1 MSQFVHT
8 VRAAR
13 AFPTGIGDVTYPMPA
28 LWMQFGEGWLGLH
41 VDWTDFL
48 PSRATYRIATSSQ
61 DGHVTTSIPHQL
73 IVSFLQMVPPF
84 DDDGDELDLTI
95 TVGSVRHD
103 NRNREAI
110 AFEAAEWRLVLWLT
124 HPLAARWSTTVNELL
139 ANADL
144 KVIDADDIEWIIAGA
159 GTGVRV
165 KL

>member
-1 MSQFVHT
+1 M
-8 VRAAR
+8 
-13 AFPTGIGDVTYPMPA
+13 
-28 LWMQFGEGWLGLH
+28 
-41 VDWTDFL
+41 
-48 PSRATYRIATSSQ
+48 
-61 DGHVTTSIPHQL
+61 TTSIPHQL
-73 IVSFLQMVPPF
+73 IVLFLQMVPPF

-110 AFEAAEWRLVLWLT
+110 VFEAAEWRLVLWLT

-165 KL
+165 KPHHGHPDVARVSAALVDSVGERASSCCENSAS